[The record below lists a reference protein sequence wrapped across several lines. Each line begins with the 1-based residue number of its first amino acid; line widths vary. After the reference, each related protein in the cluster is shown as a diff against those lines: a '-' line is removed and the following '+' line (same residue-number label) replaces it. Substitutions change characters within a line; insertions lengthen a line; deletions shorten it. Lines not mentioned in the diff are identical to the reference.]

1 MKGFLF
7 ALVGDLLSINA
18 IASAFLPGIILKE
31 IDASEKMNI
40 QTVISNSSLMFF
52 LALTGIELTLAGLV
66 LCINGLANK
75 KGNKRFN
82 MLGVVLSIFALILP
96 SIAFG

>member
-18 IASAFLPGIILKE
+18 IASAFLPGIILQE

-52 LALTGIELTLAGLV
+52 LELTGIEISLAGLV

-75 KGNKRFN
+75 KGYNGFN
-82 MLGVVLSIFALILP
+82 FL
-96 SIAFG
+96 

>member
-18 IASAFLPGIILKE
+18 ISSAFLPGIILQE

-52 LALTGIELTLAGLV
+52 LALTGIELSLAGLV

-75 KGNKRFN
+75 KGNKGFN
-82 MLGVVLSIFALILP
+82 FLGVVLSVFALIIP
-96 SIAFG
+96 SIAFA